1 VRLWSMSRA
10 EVARDLEQYLLKSAN
25 RTPPKS
31 MAHPAP
37 FDVANSPGVFRPGS
51 QSTTGPQ
58 PEKSSPAKPKKAI
71 RAGWVEWTKQG
82 SVG

>member
-1 VRLWSMSRA
+1 MRLWSMSRA
-10 EVARDLEQYLLKSAN
+10 EVARDLEQDLLKSAN

-51 QSTTGPQ
+51 QSTIGPQ
-58 PEKSSPAKPKKAI
+58 SEKAVASEA
-71 RAGWVEWTKQG
+71 VEG
-82 SVG
+82 DARRMGRMD